1 MGSNVQLRCGK
12 SCCCAVLV
20 VEPAVW
26 RCLLGGGAGGG
37 GCSCQPPYQMEGA
50 ASPPTSPVK
59 LPFEGTQSI
68 VLDWDDTLL
77 PTTQLTDNF
86 GDYITGGAALPP
98 RIVAEL
104 SDLQDDAVR
113 FLDEVALC
121 GGATVITNAMQGV
134 SWQCLSSA
142 PVSGSHVVPHAD
154 TGARAFAAWAQA
166 GSLCLGACSCVL

>member
-1 MGSNVQLRCGK
+1 
-12 SCCCAVLV
+12 
-20 VEPAVW
+20 
-26 RCLLGGGAGGG
+26 
-37 GCSCQPPYQMEGA
+37 MEG

-59 LPFEGTQSI
+59 LPCDSTTNI

-104 SDLQDDAVR
+104 SHLQDDAVR

-121 GGATVITNAMQGV
+121 GGATVITNAM
-134 SWQCLSSA
+134 
-142 PVSGSHVVPHAD
+142 
-154 TGARAFAAWAQA
+154 TGALTNGLFVQPIRGLALRSDFARLPPA
-166 GSLCLGACSCVL
+166 LPHCVPAAVV

>member
-1 MGSNVQLRCGK
+1 
-12 SCCCAVLV
+12 
-20 VEPAVW
+20 
-26 RCLLGGGAGGG
+26 
-37 GCSCQPPYQMEGA
+37 MEGG

-104 SDLQDDAVR
+104 SNLQDDAVR

-134 SWQCLSSA
+134 SCAVSPFCSRFWLPRADPTLTPVHVRLRHGDRLGHFVWALVRASS
-142 PVSGSHVVPHAD
+142 
-154 TGARAFAAWAQA
+154 R
-166 GSLCLGACSCVL
+166 CSCACASPRNRLNTAR

>member
-1 MGSNVQLRCGK
+1 MQQLQSR
-12 SCCCAVLV
+12 S
-20 VEPAVW
+20 
-26 RCLLGGGAGGG
+26 
-37 GCSCQPPYQMEGA
+37 QMEGG

-59 LPFEGTQSI
+59 LPFESTQSI

-104 SDLQDDAVR
+104 SHLQDDAVR

-121 GGATVITNAMQGV
+121 GGATVITNAMQG
-134 SWQCLSSA
+134 
-142 PVSGSHVVPHAD
+142 
-154 TGARAFAAWAQA
+154 
-166 GSLCLGACSCVL
+166 ACP